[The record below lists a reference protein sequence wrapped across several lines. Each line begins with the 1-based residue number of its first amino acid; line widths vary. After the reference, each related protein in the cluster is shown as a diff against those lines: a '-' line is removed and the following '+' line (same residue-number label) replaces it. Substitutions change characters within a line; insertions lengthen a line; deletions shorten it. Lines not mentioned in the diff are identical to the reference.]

1 MKYCILILLT
11 FCIIFYSYSNKK
23 SSLTNLEIQ
32 NGMERTKVEAII
44 SKALNTKNEYSAYE
58 NNLLGGIVKYID
70 GIFILEI
77 KYQAGTSA
85 PLFIN
90 KQGKTQGL
98 PLINETVESIKLYK
112 K

>member
-1 MKYCILILLT
+1 MKYFMLILFLFST
-11 FCIIFYSYSNKK
+11 TFYSYSNKI
-23 SSLTNLEIQ
+23 SSLTNLDIQ
-32 NGMERTKVEAII
+32 NGMERAKVEAII
-44 SKALNTKNEYSAYE
+44 SKALNTKNEYSAYN
-58 NNLLGGIVKYID
+58 NNLLGGIVKYTD

-77 KYQAGTSA
+77 KYKAGAPA

-98 PLINETVESIKLYK
+98 SPIDETVESIKLYK

>member
-1 MKYCILILLT
+1 MKYFILIILT
-11 FCIIFYSYSNKK
+11 SCIIFYSYSNKK
-23 SSLTNLEIQ
+23 SLLTNLDIQ
-32 NGMERTKVEAII
+32 TGMERTKVEAII

-58 NNLLGGIVKYID
+58 NNLLGGIVKYTD

-77 KYQAGTSA
+77 KYQAGAPA

-98 PLINETVESIKLYK
+98 PPIDETVESIKLYK